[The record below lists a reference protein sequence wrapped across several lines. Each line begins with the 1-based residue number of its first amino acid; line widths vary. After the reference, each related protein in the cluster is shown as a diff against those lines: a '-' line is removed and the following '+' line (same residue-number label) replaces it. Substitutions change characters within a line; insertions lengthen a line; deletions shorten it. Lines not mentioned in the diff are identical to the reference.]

1 MNPWACVEG
10 IKNAKSISLYIYH
23 SYGNNFSMSNHVYIS
38 LADADEHNG
47 DSIDAEK
54 FSRVHEVSWPLE
66 TANEQ
71 PRNLII
77 REKIAEIDV
86 PEHLQDKK
94 LLCRVEIFG
103 DGDWKSDWSW
113 EAISVE
119 CHK

>member
-1 MNPWACVEG
+1 
-10 IKNAKSISLYIYH
+10 
-23 SYGNNFSMSNHVYIS
+23 MSNHVYIS

-86 PEHLQDKK
+86 PEHLQDKNSFVVLK
-94 LLCRVEIFG
+94 SLAMVTGRVIG
-103 DGDWKSDWSW
+103 LGKPSQSNATNDKDL
-113 EAISVE
+113 
-119 CHK
+119 